1 MYRTLLAPQMRFGP
15 LLQLFCSSCGKILK
29 ESSMIELQNEQLKE
43 ECPSC
48 GSLLIDTLENRRLS
62 LSAIQQQ
69 GAHDTSHKTIEK
81 ISVNFQTAHRQIE
94 ASNIKLA
101 FDIDRLDS
109 LFNLNTHGS
118 LCIKGEQKYAQ
129 LLIDRLCVHSMLPKR
144 HGGIGED
151 YLKIISIDAGNCTDV
166 YQFVN
171 FARQY
176 GLEAK
181 GVLQNIIVSRVFTI
195 YQLAHLIIYELPR
208 IIEQLSSD
216 RKSNLIIVY
225 GLLHLFLS
233 DPHIDKKDAKQLI
246 KEIANSI
253 RKLSED
259 RFIVASFADCNGEYE
274 KTLLPVFDNMI
285 EIIDDDDNRGL
296 LQTKVHNQHF
306 RRKDGLTGV
315 VLRKAELT
323 LVPAR

>member
-15 LLQLFCSSCGKILK
+15 LLQIFCSSCGKILK
-29 ESSMIELQNEQLKE
+29 ESSTIELQNEQLKE

-118 LCIKGEQKYAQ
+118 LCIKGEQKYTQ

-166 YQFVN
+166 YQFVD

-176 GLEAK
+176 GLEIK
-181 GVLQNIIVSRVFTI
+181 KVLQGIVVSRVFTM
-195 YQLAHLIIYELPR
+195 YQLANLVIHKLPEVTEQFSSEKKNRLIVI
-208 IIEQLSSD
+208 
-216 RKSNLIIVY
+216 Y
-225 GLLHLFLS
+225 GLLHLFVS
-233 DPHIDKKDAKQLI
+233 DPHI
-246 KEIANSI
+246 
-253 RKLSED
+253 
-259 RFIVASFADCNGEYE
+259 
-274 KTLLPVFDNMI
+274 
-285 EIIDDDDNRGL
+285 
-296 LQTKVHNQHF
+296 
-306 RRKDGLTGV
+306 
-315 VLRKAELT
+315 
-323 LVPAR
+323 

>member
-29 ESSMIELQNEQLKE
+29 ESSTIELQNEQLKE

-69 GAHDTSHKTIEK
+69 GAHDISHKTIEK

-94 ASNIKLA
+94 ASNIKLS

-118 LCIKGEQKYAQ
+118 LCIKGEQKYTQ

-151 YLKIISIDAGNCTDV
+151 YLKIISIDAGNCSDV
-166 YQFVN
+166 YQFVD

-216 RKSNLIIVY
+216 RKSCLIIVY

-246 KEIANSI
+246 KEIAN
-253 RKLSED
+253 
-259 RFIVASFADCNGEYE
+259 
-274 KTLLPVFDNMI
+274 
-285 EIIDDDDNRGL
+285 
-296 LQTKVHNQHF
+296 
-306 RRKDGLTGV
+306 
-315 VLRKAELT
+315 
-323 LVPAR
+323 